1 MLHINDLTYRVGGRM
16 LFNQA
21 TVVVPAGHRVG
32 LVGRNGTG
40 KSTLLKLI
48 AGELSVDGG
57 SVNVRPGARLGRMAQ
72 EAPDGPES
80 LIDTVLA
87 ADLERARLL
96 HEAETETDP
105 MRIAEIHMRLADIG
119 AHAAPARAARILAG
133 LGFDHEAQQ
142 RPCSSFSGGW
152 RMRVSLA
159 AALFAEPDLLLLDEP
174 SNHLDIE
181 ARLWLESYIKAYPY
195 TLIMVSHDRDLLNAS
210 VEQIVHIDGGK
221 LVSYSGGYDD
231 FERMRRERVA
241 GLSAAQVKQEAQRKH
256 LQAFVDRFRAKASKA
271 TQAQSRL
278 KMLARMQPVVALA
291 EDEAVNFNFPTPPSL
306 SPPLIVLEH
315 ASAGYTPGEPVLSKL
330 DLRLDMDDRIAL
342 LGANGNGK
350 STLIRLL
357 SDRLKPMTGALR
369 KSGKLRVGY
378 FAQHQAEELDLKGTP
393 LGHMAK
399 KMPNATPQKH
409 RGQLGRFN
417 FSGHKAEIEV
427 AKLSGGEKTRLLF
440 ALMTVEAPH
449 ILLLDEPTNHLD
461 MDAREALIEALNDYE
476 GAVVLV
482 SHDTHL
488 VRLVAD
494 RLWLVQDGTCTSFE
508 GDLDDYQRQLISE
521 RGGSE
526 RERAKA
532 EKKAKKNARIEI
544 VETVPV
550 VDTVRLIGETER
562 KEQRRIQAEKR
573 QQIAPLRKAVADAET
588 WVARMTKQVKAVQDK
603 LADPKLYEGS
613 ADTVRATQMELG
625 RAQAALAEA
634 EAEWLNAQTQLDAVT
649 QDAVA

>member
-1 MLHINDLTYRVGGRM
+1 MLHINDLTYRVGGRL
-16 LFNQA
+16 LFDKA
-21 TVVVPAGHRVG
+21 TAVVPSGHRVG

-80 LIDTVLA
+80 LLDTVLM
-87 ADLERARLL
+87 ADLERSRLL
-96 HEAETETDP
+96 AQAETETDP
-105 MRIAEIHMRLADIG
+105 MRIAEIHTRLADIG

-133 LGFDHEAQQ
+133 LGFDHEAQL

-159 AALFAEPDLLLLDEP
+159 SALFAQPDLLLLDEP
-174 SNHLDIE
+174 SNHLDLE
-181 ARLWLESYIKAYPY
+181 ARLWLESFLKSYPY

-221 LVSYSGGYDD
+221 LVSYTGGYDE
-231 FERMRRERVA
+231 FERQRRERVA
-241 GLSAAQVKQEAQRKH
+241 NIAAAQVKQEAQRKH
-256 LQAFVDRFRAKASKA
+256 LQSFVDRFRAKASKA

-278 KMLARMQPVVALA
+278 KMLARLQPIVALN
-291 EDEAVNFNFPTPPSL
+291 EDEDVHFNFPTPPSL

-315 ASAGYTPGEPVLSKL
+315 ATVGYEPGKPILRGL

-393 LGHMAK
+393 LSHMTRL
-399 KMPNATPQKH
+399 MPQATPTKV
-409 RGQLGRFN
+409 RAQLGRFN
-417 FSGHKAEIEV
+417 FSGNKAEIEV

-440 ALMTVEAPH
+440 ALMTVDAPH

-488 VRLVAD
+488 LRLVAD
-494 RLWLVQDGTCTSFE
+494 RLWLVADGTCTAFD
-508 GDLDDYQRQLISE
+508 GDLDDYQRQLLSE
-521 RGGSE
+521 RGEE
-526 RERAKA
+526 RKD
-532 EKKAKKNARIEI
+532 KKAKRETRNQAEVAAEI
-544 VETVPV
+544 PSAPRPV
-550 VDTVRLIGETER
+550 SAEER
-562 KEQRRIQAEKR
+562 KEQRRAQAEKR
-573 QQIAPLRKAVADAET
+573 QQIAPLRKAAADAEA
-588 WVARMTKQVKAVQDK
+588 WVNRMTKQLKAVQDK
-603 LADPKLYEGS
+603 LADPKLYEGP
-613 ADTVRATQMELG
+613 AEPIRALQMEQG
-625 RAQAALAEA
+625 RAQAALADA
-634 EAEWLNAQTQLDAVT
+634 ESEWLTAQEKLEAALREDA
-649 QDAVA
+649 A